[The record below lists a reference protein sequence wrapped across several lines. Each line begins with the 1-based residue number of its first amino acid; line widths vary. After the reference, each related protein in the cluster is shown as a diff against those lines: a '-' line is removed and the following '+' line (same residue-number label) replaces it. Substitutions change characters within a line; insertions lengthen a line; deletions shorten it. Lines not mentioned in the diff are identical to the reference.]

1 MRLELAL
8 DFFVLGIVYEEFV
21 YLRTTQ
27 IEILMPTD
35 PNKLDKESIRE
46 KHRLEEEKHNK
57 AAEITS
63 IVVLVVILAIVGT
76 LAYFLTN

>member
-1 MRLELAL
+1 
-8 DFFVLGIVYEEFV
+8 VYEEFV

-57 AAEITS
+57 AAETTS
-63 IVVLVVILAIVGT
+63 IVVLVLILAIVGT